1 MTTENKAIDDLLK
14 PRYKVI
20 ADYPYSKFNI
30 GDIISMT
37 HKEDVGMGQ
46 FEWATDFIGDEEDG
60 MERYGEREFSYYPHL
75 FKKLEWWEER
85 DKYNMPKYVSF
96 PHGHHKFKEGEVVEV
111 FNWYKYP
118 DACIFH
124 NHYHAG
130 WLLPATEAEYFNQ
143 KQQGHEK

>member
-1 MTTENKAIDDLLK
+1 MTENKAIDDLLGV
-14 PRYKVI
+14 RYKVI
-20 ADYPYSKFNI
+20 ADYPNASFK
-30 GDIISMT
+30 
-37 HKEDVGMGQ
+37 VGSVWSPEEMVSH
-46 FEWATDFIGDEEDG
+46 AMSVDECNPEN
-60 MERYGEREFSYYPHL
+60 FPHL